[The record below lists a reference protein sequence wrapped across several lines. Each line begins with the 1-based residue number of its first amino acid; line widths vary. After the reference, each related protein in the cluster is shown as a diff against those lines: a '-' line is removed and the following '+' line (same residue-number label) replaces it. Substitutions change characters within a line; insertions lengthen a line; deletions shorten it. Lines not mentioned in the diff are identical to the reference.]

1 MAKQNLGRVAMVNRG
16 EWQSGQTYNKLDIVA
31 YNGSSYTPV
40 KDNVTSQPPSAD
52 WTLLAAKGDTGVQGP
67 KGEQGEQG
75 PVGPQGP
82 KGDTGAQGPKG
93 DTGDTG
99 KAATIQIGTVTTG
112 EPGTDASVENVGTA
126 TDARLNFTIP
136 RGADGTSGSGGS
148 GGGLDSV
155 AHDET
160 LTGDGTSVSPL
171 GVIVGQ
177 LLKNPNGYDAGANT
191 VNLDNLIN
199 EGVYCIGGIQSATG
213 KPDNVIG
220 DSAFLFVVPAIYPSQ
235 NFVKMQILVTRK
247 ITGISV
253 HLYART
259 KTSSKWGTWT
269 RFIGDDEFN
278 TLDGRV
284 KALEQSLGARV
295 QALEAKLANQ

>member
-16 EWQSGQTYNKLDIVA
+16 EWRSGQIYNRLDIVA

-52 WTLLAAKGDTGVQGP
+52 WTLLAAKGDTGAQGP
-67 KGEQGEQG
+67 KGERGEQG

-148 GGGLDSV
+148 GGGLSSVTHDS
-155 AHDET
+155 T
-160 LTGDGTSVSPL
+160 LLGDGTSSNPL
-171 GVIVGQ
+171 KLAKGTILTLNAVDRNTDNGTTFDLNDLLEGFTKVVGLKKN
-177 LLKNPNGYDAGANT
+177 LLNLP
-191 VNLDNLIN
+191 NLDYIPGNYVTGLVLTTTVGSGN
-199 EGVYCIGGIQSATG
+199 KIQLWFDA
-213 KPDNVIG
+213 
-220 DSAFLFVVPAIYPSQ
+220 
-235 NFVKMQILVTRK
+235 
-247 ITGISV
+247 
-253 HLYART
+253 
-259 KTSSKWGTWT
+259 KTSNAKIHLRGYVQPNWT
-269 RFIGDDEFN
+269 SWN
-278 TLDGRV
+278 TTSMESDLSNYV
-284 KALEQSLGARV
+284 PLSTYQALETRV

>member
-16 EWQSGQTYNKLDIVA
+16 EWRSGQTYNMLDIVA

-40 KDNVTSQPPSAD
+40 KDTVTSQPPSAD
-52 WTLLAAKGDTGVQGP
+52 WTLLAS
-67 KGEQGEQG
+67 
-75 PVGPQGP
+75 

-93 DTGDTG
+93 ERGEQGPVGPQGSQGEPGPKGDAGPQGEPGANG

-112 EPGTDASVENVGTA
+112 DPGTDASVENVGTA

-160 LTGDGTSVSPL
+160 LTGDGTNDSPL
-171 GVIVGQ
+171 GLAARTFLTPTDITDLNTAMETGVYEMTTSPSNSPAGIIRGFLIVGKIFSTINFIVQ
-177 LLKNPNGYDAGANT
+177 LAVLSYTNGKQ
-191 VNLDNLIN
+191 
-199 EGVYCIGGIQSATG
+199 E
-213 KPDNVIG
+213 
-220 DSAFLFVVPAIYPSQ
+220 PS
-235 NFVKMQILVTRK
+235 V
-247 ITGISV
+247 
-253 HLYART
+253 
-259 KTSSKWGTWT
+259 WT
-269 RFIGDDEFN
+269 RNGVGGGLITWN
-278 TLDGRV
+278 PWHRV
-284 KALEQSLGARV
+284 DVTDYVANATYQALEARV